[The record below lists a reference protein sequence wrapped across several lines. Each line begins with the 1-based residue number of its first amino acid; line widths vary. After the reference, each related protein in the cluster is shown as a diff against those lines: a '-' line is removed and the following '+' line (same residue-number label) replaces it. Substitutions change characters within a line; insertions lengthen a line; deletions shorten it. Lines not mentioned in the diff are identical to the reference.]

1 MIAPPDGLIGRPNR
15 YGNVDRRQESRSKTL
30 AAGSAA
36 IDTDHLVGDL
46 VWLEGV

>member
-1 MIAPPDGLIGRPNR
+1 MIAPPDGLIGRPNLR
-15 YGNVDRRQESRSKTL
+15 GNAHRRQGSRSKTL
-30 AAGSAA
+30 AAGSAS